1 MAEINGIL
9 KSVIRRITPNEFE
22 HADTERV
29 LEKVKE
35 AARKVLK
42 PHKLTFI
49 IAGSYVRNTYMRDK
63 KEFDLFVLFPEK
75 WSRERLEKT
84 GLDIGK
90 KITGLLKGKYIIAY
104 AEHPYVRSRAGGYA
118 IDIVPCYKVKSATKI
133 KSAVDRTPFHNTWLN
148 RNLPQELT
156 GDVRLL
162 KQFCKGQGIYGSDTK
177 VLGLSGYLCELL
189 TIHYGGFRDFLD
201 SVKDWNAGQV
211 FIDLESYHTNP
222 DKIKPR
228 FKNHSLIIIDPV
240 DPNRN
245 VAAALS
251 PGNFTK
257 LVDGAKRFLKN
268 PSQAYFF
275 KKQPKIT
282 LGKLDKIMRK
292 RKTKFLSVVFDQPQI
307 IQDVLWPQLRRSA
320 KRLEDIMEEYE
331 FHVIGWDVWSNEE
344 FTKNGKCVILLEMEV
359 WELPHIRKIR
369 GPPVFIQDRSQEF
382 LRKYKPRARMLVEES
397 YWKAEVIRKWKT
409 AELKL
414 KDTLSD
420 PEKILRAKGIPS
432 YIAKS
437 VSKKFVIDKQDRI
450 LKLARKNP
458 EFGQFLMDYFERE
471 VL

>member
-1 MAEINGIL
+1 MADTNRIL
-9 KSVIRRITPNEFE
+9 KSVLRKITPDEFE
-22 HADTERV
+22 HAETEKV
-29 LEKVKE
+29 LERVKE
-35 AARKVLK
+35 AAGRVLK
-42 PHKLTFI
+42 RHKLTFI

-90 KITGLLKGKYIIAY
+90 KITNLLKGMYRIAY
-104 AEHPYVRSRAGGYA
+104 AEHPYVRSRVGGYA
-118 IDIVPCYKVKSATKI
+118 IDIVPCYKVKSATRI
-133 KSAVDRTPFHNTWLN
+133 KSAVDRTPFHNKWLN

-162 KQFCKGQGIYGSDTK
+162 KQFCKGQGVYGSDTK

-189 TIHYGGFRDFLD
+189 TIHYGGFRNFME
-201 SVKDWNAGQV
+201 SAKKWAAGQV
-211 FIDLESYHTNP
+211 FIDPEGFHTNP
-222 DKIKPR
+222 EKIKPR
-228 FKNHSLIIIDPV
+228 FKNQPLIIIDPV

-251 PGNFTK
+251 PGNFAK
-257 LVDGAKRFLKN
+257 LVDGIKRFLKK
-268 PSQAYFF
+268 PGQSYFF
-275 KKQPKIT
+275 RKPPKIT
-282 LGKLDKIMRK
+282 LGRLEKLMKK
-292 RKTKFLSVVFDQPQI
+292 RRTKLLALVFEQPQI
-307 IQDVLWPQLRRSA
+307 IQDVLWPQLRRGA

-359 WELPHIRKIR
+359 WELPDIRKIR
-369 GPPVFIQDRSQEF
+369 GPPVFIQDRSEEF
-382 LRKYKPRARMLVEES
+382 IRKYGPKGRMLVEDS
-397 YWKAEVIRKWKT
+397 YWKAEISRKWRT
-409 AELKL
+409 AEAKL

-437 VSKKFVIDKQDRI
+437 VSKKFRIDKQDKI
-450 LKLARKNP
+450 LKLAKKNP

>member
-1 MAEINGIL
+1 MADINRIL
-9 KSVIRRITPNEFE
+9 KSVLRKITPDEFE
-22 HADTERV
+22 HAETEQV

-35 AARKVLK
+35 AANKALK
-42 PHKLTFI
+42 PRKLSFI
-49 IAGSYVRNTYMRDK
+49 VAGSYVRNTYMRDK
-63 KEFDLFVLFPEK
+63 KEFDLFMLFPEK
-75 WSRERLEKT
+75 WTRARLEKT
-84 GLDIGK
+84 GLEMGK
-90 KITGLLKGKYIIAY
+90 KITSLLKGTYRIAY
-104 AEHPYVRSRAGGYA
+104 AEHPYVRSKAGGYA
-118 IDIVPCYKVKSATKI
+118 IDIVPCYKVKSATQI
-133 KSAVDRTPFHNTWLN
+133 KSAVDRTPFHNQWLN

-162 KQFCKGQGIYGSDTK
+162 KQLCKGQGVYGSDTR

-189 TIHYGGFRDFLD
+189 TIHYGGFRNFLD
-201 SVKDWNAGQV
+201 SAKDWAAGQV
-211 FIDLESYHTNP
+211 FIDPEGHHTAP
-222 DKIKPR
+222 DKIRPR

-257 LVDGAKRFLKN
+257 LVDSVKRFLKS
-268 PSQAYFF
+268 PSQGFFF
-275 KKQPKIT
+275 KKSPKIT
-282 LGKLDKIMRK
+282 LGKLEKIMRK
-292 RKTKFLSVVFDQPQI
+292 RRTKFLAVVFDQPQV
-307 IQDVLWPQLRRSA
+307 IQDVLWPQLRRAA

-331 FHVIGWDVWSNEE
+331 FHVIGWDVWSDDE
-344 FTKNGKCVILLEMEV
+344 FTEGKCVILLEMEV
-359 WELPHIRKIR
+359 WELPDIRKIR

-382 LRKYKPRARMLVEES
+382 LRKYKPKARMLVEES
-397 YWKAEVIRKWKT
+397 YWKAEITRKWRT

-420 PEKILRAKGIPS
+420 PEKILLAKGIPS

-437 VSKKFVIDKQDRI
+437 VSKKFLIDKQDKI
-450 LKLARKNP
+450 LKLAKKRP